1 MTDSGSRQGYAVSCA
16 NTHAAAIDAIK
27 AMREPSGDAKP
38 VKLRDLAKRLG
49 LNAGYLSQILSGKR
63 APSMKVYKALG
74 LTPPARVIEVQAGY
88 DVAPVCPKCGVVHTT
103 KRCIAGQ
110 KRKPRTKAFKI
121 EGRRYYRHE
130 GTDQI

>member
-1 MTDSGSRQGYAVSCA
+1 MNANAPYAPFEVRD
-16 NTHAAAIDAIK
+16 TL
-27 AMREPSGDAKP
+27 
-38 VKLRDLAKRLG
+38 LRLKKELG
-49 LNAGYLSQILSGKR
+49 TWKHVGASLSPRFNAGYLWNVAKGKK
-63 APSMKVYKALG
+63 AASAKLCVALG

-103 KRCIAGQ
+103 KRCTAGQ